1 MEKLKGFGKR
11 GKKQRGKRE
20 KSGNGTDDF
29 ISGVLCN
36 RRGIRDREMA
46 GQIRVGVV
54 AVLLLAAAIIQ
65 TAAVTQAA
73 AVIRA
78 ESMDQ
83 EYAAVGVK
91 GKEKGEE
98 GREWADDIAEEVY
111 WDSLELLAIC
121 VEAEAEDQGLEGKRL
136 VTDVIL
142 NRADDKSGEWPD
154 DITGV
159 ITQEYAFT
167 SYWDGRMEKA
177 VPTEETFQAVSM
189 ELNERSYP
197 GIYYFREG
205 AWPEYGTPW
214 KKIGA
219 HYFSKK

>member
-1 MEKLKGFGKR
+1 
-11 GKKQRGKRE
+11 
-20 KSGNGTDDF
+20 
-29 ISGVLCN
+29 
-36 RRGIRDREMA
+36 MA
-46 GQIRVGVV
+46 
-54 AVLLLAAAIIQ
+54 
-65 TAAVTQAA
+65 
-73 AVIRA
+73 
-78 ESMDQ
+78 
-83 EYAAVGVK
+83 
-91 GKEKGEE
+91 
-98 GREWADDIAEEVY
+98 
-111 WDSLELLAIC
+111 
-121 VEAEAEDQGLEGKRL
+121 
-136 VTDVIL
+136 DVIL

-205 AWPEYGTPW
+205 AWSEYGTPW